1 MTPLPFR
8 LLPASFL
15 RALLDALSDD
25 GVLILSPSGRI
36 VEINTQALQWAAMTR
51 KELLGQDLGLLFPP
65 ALRQQGRW
73 VLRNRHGTT
82 QFVSVREIH
91 LINGYRVL
99 RICSW
104 SEAQAREKASTL
116 HEEAGRILRSLLD
129 RISTP
134 FEAFALQLVLE
145 EIHPVAMAQWA
156 AFYALGAGEWQLLAG
171 SGPLPDLPLSI
182 AWEAPLPSVLLHPQL
197 WGPRN
202 RQTLPDSPWAQI
214 IRSQGYVYTF
224 PIGEPPTP
232 HGLLML
238 AYEEKPPEALLTPL
252 LLTVAHLL
260 SAWERLH
267 RQTLQYKTE
276 CRTLTEQAQL
286 GTQLWRWLP
295 LPALILDG
303 QGYILTTNQPVL
315 HLLGYQND
323 EVQDLPGEQVI
334 ILQERSDL
342 PLFIEQALQ
351 QGREQTLEGVHL
363 IRRSGESFPATLH
376 FLPLSSERL
385 LLLIQDHTPDVQAVT
400 LERRALLG
408 TLLASY
414 AHEIRNP
421 LNNLSTGLEYLL
433 LTIEDLPDED
443 GADLRDTLERM
454 RQDIERLETM
464 SRRLLQFARPAGDLG
479 NRRVKIQTL
488 LHNLVYRWQ
497 PRFSRYN
504 IEVLWQIPEDLPPV
518 CGDAVLLEQAF
529 ANLVDNAIQ
538 ALKQHTLPR
547 QIVLRG
553 VHQAQHIEIIIADNG
568 PGVPAEIQ
576 KRIFEPFFTTRTD
589 GHGLG
594 LALVRK
600 TITDHRGGVSL
611 ESYPGQGTLFR
622 IRLPV
627 SRHPAC

>member
-65 ALRQQGRW
+65 ALRQQRRW
-73 VLRNRHGTT
+73 AMRNRHGTT

-99 RICSW
+99 RICPW

-116 HEEAGRILRSLLD
+116 HEEAGRILQSLLD

-134 FEAFALQLVLE
+134 FEAFALQLALE
-145 EIHPVAMAQWA
+145 EIHPVAMAQWT
-156 AFYALGAGEWQLLAG
+156 AFYALDAGEWQLLAG

-182 AWEAPLPSVLLHPQL
+182 AWESPLPSALLHPQL

-260 SAWERLH
+260 SAWGRLH
-267 RQTLQYKTE
+267 RQTLQHKMEY
-276 CRTLTEQAQL
+276 RALTEQAQL

-303 QGYILTTNQPVL
+303 RGYILTTNQPVL

-323 EVQDLPGEQVI
+323 EVQDLPGEQVV

-351 QGREQTLEGVHL
+351 QGREQTLEGIHL

-376 FLPLSSERL
+376 FIPLSSERL
-385 LLLIQDHTPDVQAVT
+385 LLLIQDHTPDVQALT

-433 LTIEDLPDED
+433 LATEDLPDED
-443 GADLRDTLERM
+443 GADLRDTLKRM

-464 SRRLLQFARPAGDLG
+464 SQRLLQFARPAGNLG

-504 IEVLWQIPEDLPPV
+504 IEVLWQIPKDLPPV

-538 ALKQHTLPR
+538 ALKRHALPR

-568 PGVPAEIQ
+568 PGVPEEIQ

-600 TITDHRGGVSL
+600 TITDHRGAVSL

-622 IRLPV
+622 VLLPV
-627 SRHPAC
+627 STHPAC